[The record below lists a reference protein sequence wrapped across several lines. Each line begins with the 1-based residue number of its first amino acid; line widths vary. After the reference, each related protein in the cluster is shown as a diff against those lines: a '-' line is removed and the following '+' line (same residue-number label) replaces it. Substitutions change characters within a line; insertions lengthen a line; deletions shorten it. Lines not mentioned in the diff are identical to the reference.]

1 MKRLIIIVS
10 VIFATIPLCAQK
22 SVENDAVFV
31 TVGANVPM
39 YKNIEGDVVL
49 GLHYA
54 HYYSNGVGFRTGF
67 QYIPTVVDIDNS
79 FSLPLAISYRT
90 GSRSRSQKL
99 TSAAN
104 SVAQTQTSCDGL
116 FLSDQTGGAVDL
128 TLCDSNGIPFDMG
141 SEYPI
146 KCPEMVTSYV
156 LASIVNER
164 RRLLCN
170 MMHKEGFANYPGEWW
185 HFSYGDQLW
194 AAYRYKRYAIYG
206 VINKIR

>member
-22 SVENDAVFV
+22 AVENDAVFV

-128 TLCDSNGIPFDMG
+128 TLCD
-141 SEYPI
+141 
-146 KCPEMVTSYV
+146 V
-156 LASIVNER
+156 
-164 RRLLCN
+164 
-170 MMHKEGFANYPGEWW
+170 MHKEGFANYPGM
-185 HFSYGDQLW
+185 YLG
-194 AAYRYKRYAIYG
+194 KRTKRGKRTKVETHCAGYFVQTMSSCG
-206 VINKIR
+206 LSSM